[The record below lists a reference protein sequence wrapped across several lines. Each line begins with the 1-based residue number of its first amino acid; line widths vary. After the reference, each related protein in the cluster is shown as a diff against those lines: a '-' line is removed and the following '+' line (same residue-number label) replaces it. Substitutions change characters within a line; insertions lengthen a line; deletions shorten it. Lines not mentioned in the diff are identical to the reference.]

1 MVNAAD
7 KALTD
12 ATIQQYE
19 DWKYACQQMRTEDM
33 VKFVNVPD
41 CEEGYPLFK
50 SELPPGEQ
58 LVQHAIH
65 PPPKPKPETRVT
77 LAFGNFM
84 YSKLV
89 RLLKDKDIVARQ
101 KSVTW
106 AVELLSV
113 PSSRVRCLAA
123 GFLPILAKMVVE
135 KDMFIRQELALCFKY
150 ASASDTTWDD
160 LCTLGCI
167 NFLVDMVADSNIILR
182 GNALSALNDAALSDE
197 VRKELVSN
205 GKTLTFILKCI
216 NKEPDRTCM
225 ILEFDLLSK
234 CVAGLN
240 YDQMALTELL
250 KVNAVPTALEISS
263 FTFLDLK
270 EAAVRFLCLLC
281 FDVVGKEQAVKL
293 NAVDIMIPY
302 LYHTEPRIQA
312 FGVAALMSITINIDA
327 KHAMFNSKVP
337 TPSAKKILIA
347 QGVPVLLPM
356 LDLNDDLLCLYILQ
370 LLINTAEHPKARAA
384 LKGGVTILRDMIK
397 VCASALLKRCS
408 RQAIQQ
414 LQFTSRPFKNL
425 ALVR

>member
-89 RLLKDKDIVARQ
+89 RLLKDKDIVVRQ

-135 KDMFIRQELALCFKY
+135 KDMFIQQELALCFKY

-281 FDVVGKEQAVKL
+281 
-293 NAVDIMIPY
+293 
-302 LYHTEPRIQA
+302 
-312 FGVAALMSITINIDA
+312 ITINIDA

-384 LKGGVTILRDMIK
+384 LKGGITILRDMIK

-425 ALVR
+425 AFVR